1 MLVAQAVYAA
11 EYFLGRKFED
21 APAEIRRI
29 TAALRRDILNI
40 ALIGMPS
47 CGKTTLGKLLAKQ
60 LDRPFVDL
68 DEEIVKTDGRS
79 IPDIFAAEG
88 EDAFRAKETAETRRF
103 GMEKH
108 QLISCGGG
116 IVKRPENLRALH
128 QNGVVLFID
137 RPVEQLTVGGGRP
150 LSSSVEALHQMEA
163 QRRPLYLAAADA
175 VIPNTGTLDDALR
188 AAMEALD
195 EIFDS

>member
-1 MLVAQAVYAA
+1 M
-11 EYFLGRKFED
+11 
-21 APAEIRRI
+21 
-29 TAALRRDILNI
+29 LNI

-47 CGKTTLGKLLAKQ
+47 SGKTTLGRMLAKS
-60 LDRPFVDL
+60 LGRTFVVR

-88 EDAFRAKETAETRRF
+88 EDGFRAKETAETQRF
-103 GMEKH
+103 GKEGR

-116 IVKRPENLRALH
+116 IVKKPENLRALH
-128 QNGVVLFID
+128 QNGVILFID
-137 RPVEQLTVGGGRP
+137 RPVDALAVGGGRP
-150 LSSSVEALHQMEA
+150 LSSSMDALRQMEA

-175 VIPNTGTLDDALR
+175 VIPNNGALDDALY

>member
-1 MLVAQAVYAA
+1 M
-11 EYFLGRKFED
+11 
-21 APAEIRRI
+21 
-29 TAALRRDILNI
+29 RRDLLNI

-47 CGKTTLGKLLAKQ
+47 SGKTTLGKMLAKQ
-60 LDRPFVDL
+60 LGRTFVDL
-68 DEEIVKTDGRS
+68 DEEIVKTAGCS

-88 EDAFRAKETAETRRF
+88 EDGFRARETAETRRF
-103 GMEKH
+103 GREGR

-128 QNGVVLFID
+128 QNGVILFID
-137 RPVEQLTVGGGRP
+137 RPVDALAVGGGRP
-150 LSSSVEALHQMEA
+150 LSSSMDALRQMEA

-175 VIPNTGTLDDALR
+175 VIPNNGTLDEALR